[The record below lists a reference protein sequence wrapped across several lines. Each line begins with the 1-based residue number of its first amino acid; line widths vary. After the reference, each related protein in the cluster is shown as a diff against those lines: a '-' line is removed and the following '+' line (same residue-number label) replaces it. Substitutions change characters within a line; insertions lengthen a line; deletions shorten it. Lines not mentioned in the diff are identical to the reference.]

1 MFSVSFGLFLTHLLM
16 EFLVPLIPG
25 ILLVWLLC
33 GSKFKWFLLYV
44 FGWFAWVGIVA
55 FSMFNLQFLW
65 AGIGLIQYAAIVVAL
80 VLWVLAIQKRRW
92 HSMHALLET
101 LRPCGRISCSEI
113 KDIWNKH
120 AKVERALVAIG
131 GVYIVGRLA
140 LTLAHVSTLPS
151 YADDTFNNRNSPV
164 INIFHDG
171 GVKIFGE
178 ESEILG
184 RARLGYPIILPLYKS
199 LLVTFMWTYND
210 IYVNLRQ
217 WISFF
222 LFAVLVLHTTY
233 TSSKNLLAT
242 IVPGVLIMWLPL
254 VFFHAVEWYF
264 DLASAIYAYL
274 VIRVLYEYL
283 QTKDHSYVPLA
294 LVLASVLVYL
304 KNDGFVVYL
313 PWILAAFFFILW
325 TEKYIVR
332 FWKERWQTWK
342 ASVYSTI
349 AVFLYCFV
357 PFNLVKMYYGFG
369 FNQAAWGADGAA
381 GITSSMHREIFKVIP
396 DLFLKQDTYNIALV
410 FVIWCCIVYVK
421 KYSNSPKRFFVLA
434 PLLIFAIFLLVFLMT
449 ENYKWVLDQTTV
461 NRVFTMCLVLL
472 FARSGQMWVDHFTKT
487 K

>member
-1 MFSVSFGLFLTHLLM
+1 MFSVSFGLFLTHLVM

-25 ILLVWLLC
+25 VLLIWLLC
-33 GSKFKWFLLYV
+33 GSRFKWFLLYV

-55 FSMFNLQFLW
+55 FSIFNLQFLW
-65 AGIGLIQYAAIVVAL
+65 AGIGIMQYAGIVAL
-80 VLWVLAIQKRRW
+80 LAFGVLAVQKRRW
-92 HSMHALLET
+92 HSIHVLLET
-101 LRPCGRISCSEI
+101 LRPCGRISCGEI

-120 AKVERALVAIG
+120 TKIERALVAIG
-131 GVYIVGRLA
+131 AVYIISRLA

-199 LLVTFMWTYND
+199 LLVTFVWTYND

-217 WISFF
+217 WIAFF
-222 LFAVLVLHTTY
+222 LFAILVLHTTY

-242 IVPGVLIMWLPL
+242 IVPGVLIMGLPL

-274 VIRVLYEYL
+274 VIWILYEYL

-313 PWILAAFFFILW
+313 PWILAAFFFILR

-332 FWKERWQTWK
+332 FWKERRNTGK

-357 PFNLVKMYYGFG
+357 PFNLVKIYYGFG

-381 GITSSMHREIFKVIP
+381 GITSNLHREIFKVIP

-410 FVIWCCIVYVK
+410 FVLRCCIVYVK

-472 FARSGQMWVDHFTKT
+472 FAWSGQMRVDHFTKT